1 MIDMEI
7 CVSNNNRIEHATVKD
22 CLVSARALADIGC
35 HELALEKYRLLL
47 KHKVLTSEVMNGVAQ
62 CLVHIVRPKHIAAV
76 VDHFAGE
83 IFTHPRNRKA
93 LKFSI
98 VKRISS
104 EQYPRHFSALSKHL
118 VRINWESNDQHV

>member
-1 MIDMEI
+1 MIETQI
-7 CVSNNNRIEHATVKD
+7 ALSNNSRNQHTTVED
-22 CLVSARALADIGC
+22 YLVSARTLIDLGC
-35 HELALEKYRLLL
+35 HELALEKYRFLL
-47 KHKVLTSEVMNGVAQ
+47 KKKVLTPEVMSGVAH

-76 VDHFAGE
+76 VDHFARD

-104 EQYPRHFSALSKHL
+104 EEYPRHFSALSKHL
-118 VRINWESNDQHV
+118 VRINWESNDQGA

>member
-1 MIDMEI
+1 MIDME
-7 CVSNNNRIEHATVKD
+7 VSLSKNNRNRHATVEE
-22 CLVSARALADIGC
+22 CLVSARALAELDC

-47 KHKVLTSEVMNGVAQ
+47 KNKVLTSEVMSGVAQ

-76 VDHFAGE
+76 VDHFASD

-104 EQYPRHFSALSKHL
+104 EQYPRHFSALSNHL
-118 VRINWESNDQHV
+118 VRINWESNDQHA